1 MAQSTTGTNSPFS
14 SISPK
19 TTNIQQQS
27 NQKTQQNI
35 HSQSMPQHSSG
46 AAVLVR
52 HTLDSASAL
61 QQTLDRRKTFRCR
74 GSLGP
79 TVASAPS
86 VEHEDYR
93 TPKPSVISIGMGGK
107 SFDFGEREGPA
118 GVNFSDSNGLIK
130 VSADFLRLN
139 GSRQQFRSLL
149 SRKKLGQ
156 MPPAYTQIDCSYESF
171 DSNQTG
177 NCRTATIQ
185 HPLIKVEDAGETTTT
200 QSSCQQK
207 EQNNIKLAGS
217 SSAIIL
223 IDSQNSSIDK
233 NIENG
238 GNNNILLISGYS
250 SQQQSPSLNHV
261 NRTAQ
266 SGACLK
272 RNGSRYDG
280 SAVKMVYKIRSQ
292 RLADRVHITDR
303 CLILAMLGILLMIV
317 DTEVCGQHAFGIHKD
332 HITSL
337 LIRTL
342 LLLST
347 IALLYEI
354 IHYHYNEIQLDLV
367 DCGADDWRVV
377 LSWRRIWHFWTEFFL
392 CSIIP
397 LPGTG
402 SLNWSFIEPPRS
414 WAHGHERHMLHI
426 KEVPVDVLLSL
437 LMLSR
442 LYLVGRWQ
450 VLHSKQ
456 FQDASTRTLA
466 ALNRIQVNFAFV
478 IKTVLDQH
486 PMLFLSIFLLI
497 FWLITAWSF
506 AQCERFGREEGSFLL
521 YINSLWF
528 IAITFN
534 GNGYGDIVPK
544 TLAGRTI
551 AILVGISGAVI
562 SSILIAVISRKILL
576 SQGQKNVNNFM
587 NDSRLTLSHKHAAAR
602 VLQKTWLIYR
612 CLKANDTPD
621 NLLRR
626 HQRKFL
632 NAIHQFRRIKNQ
644 IRSFG
649 ENSTTSMHQLN
660 RLMSEMHSQTQKMAM
675 AQEEMRQ
682 QLEVLQRTMLAHF
695 QRDQSIN
702 TNLELQQT
710 PN

>member
-1 MAQSTTGTNSPFS
+1 
-14 SISPK
+14 
-19 TTNIQQQS
+19 
-27 NQKTQQNI
+27 
-35 HSQSMPQHSSG
+35 
-46 AAVLVR
+46 
-52 HTLDSASAL
+52 
-61 QQTLDRRKTFRCR
+61 
-74 GSLGP
+74 
-79 TVASAPS
+79 
-86 VEHEDYR
+86 
-93 TPKPSVISIGMGGK
+93 
-107 SFDFGEREGPA
+107 
-118 GVNFSDSNGLIK
+118 
-130 VSADFLRLN
+130 
-139 GSRQQFRSLL
+139 
-149 SRKKLGQ
+149 

-177 NCRTATIQ
+177 TGRTTTNIQ
-185 HPLIKVEDAGETTTT
+185 HPLIKVEDAGETLPTTILPP
-200 QSSCQQK
+200 K
-207 EQNNIKLAGS
+207 NELNIS
-217 SSAIIL
+217 PSTIIL

-233 NIENG
+233 NVVENG
-238 GNNNILLISGYS
+238 GGGGNNILLINSGYNQQPS
-250 SQQQSPSLNHV
+250 SNHV
-261 NRTAQ
+261 NNRIAQ

-292 RLADRVHITDR
+292 RLADRVHISDR

-317 DTEVCGQHAFGIHKD
+317 DTELCGQNAFGIHK
-332 HITSL
+332 
-337 LIRTL
+337 
-342 LLLST
+342 
-347 IALLYEI
+347 
-354 IHYHYNEIQLDLV
+354 LDLV

-377 LSWRRIWHFWTEFFL
+377 LSWRRIWHFSTEFFL

-478 IKTVLDQH
+478 IKTVLRDG
-486 PMLFLSIFLLI
+486 PGVIKPYSRSTPDAIFVNFSINFL
-497 FWLITAWSF
+497 
-506 AQCERFGREEGSFLL
+506 
-521 YINSLWF
+521 
-528 IAITFN
+528 

-551 AILVGISGAVI
+551 AILVGISVRGAVI

-612 CLKANDTPD
+612 CLKANDDTPD

-632 NAIHQFRRIKNQ
+632 NAIHHFRRIKNK
-644 IRSFG
+644 IRAFG

-660 RLMSEMHSQTQKMAM
+660 RLMSEMHSQTQK
-675 AQEEMRQ
+675 
-682 QLEVLQRTMLAHF
+682 
-695 QRDQSIN
+695 
-702 TNLELQQT
+702 
-710 PN
+710 